1 MWNDGRN
8 QAGPHCP
15 KKMKGEK
22 NGHCGNFKGLS
33 TNTGADCFCA
43 AQRGSSGI
51 NTWRSQRDRVC
62 SGNKPTSTSGA
73 LRARCRLSFRQGSW
87 AGVPVTWSEKR
98 DGVTLILRCC
108 SLRGGRGTYP
118 VQVPHAALFL
128 VILLQGV
135 IAMKLPETHTQR
147 KRTQQYSS

>member
-1 MWNDGRN
+1 M
-8 QAGPHCP
+8 
-15 KKMKGEK
+15 
-22 NGHCGNFKGLS
+22 
-33 TNTGADCFCA
+33 FCA

-62 SGNKPTSTSGA
+62 FDNKPKSTTGA
-73 LRARCRLSFRQGSW
+73 LRARFWLSFQQGSLT
-87 AGVPVTWSEKR
+87 GVLVRCSVKL

-108 SLRGGRGTYP
+108 SLGVGDGTYP
-118 VQVPHAALFL
+118 VQVPHAAFFL

-147 KRTQQYSS
+147 KITQQYLS